1 MSDPLRVVTWLW
13 KPIPRYRSDFNAERV
28 NMFYKMIARH
38 LHMPYEPVCITNMP
52 QGIDPGIRIIP
63 LWDDLCE
70 VASPHGGK
78 TPSCYRRL
86 KAFAPEM
93 EQIIGPRFIS
103 MDLDVVIIDDI
114 TPLLSR
120 TEDFIIWG
128 SVLRT
133 TQYNGSMWMM
143 NAGARK
149 EVWEDFDPITSPIK
163 TLKAGLHGSDQA
175 WFCYRLGKL
184 EAQWTPEK
192 DGVYAWRSDIKRRR
206 YKLPDDARIVFF
218 QGNCDP
224 WEPYP
229 QQMSPWIKDHYK

>member
-13 KPIPRYRSDFNAERV
+13 KPIPNYRSDFNAQRV
-28 NMFYKMIARH
+28 NTFYDMVRRH
-38 LHMPYEPVCITNMP
+38 LHMPWEPVCITNMP
-52 QGIDPGIRIIP
+52 EGIDRRVRIVP
-63 LWDDLCE
+63 LWNDLAS

-93 EQIIGPRFIS
+93 ENIIGSRFIS
-103 MDLDVVIIDDI
+103 MDLDVVIVDDI

-143 NAGARK
+143 DAGARRCI
-149 EVWEDFDPITSPIK
+149 WDDFDPITSPIK
-163 TLKAGLHGSDQA
+163 THNLGLYGSDQA
-175 WFCYRLGKL
+175 WFCYRLGLL
-184 EAQWTPEK
+184 EKQWTPED
-192 DGVYAWRSDIKRRR
+192 DGVYAWRSDIKKNK
-206 YKLPDDARIVFF
+206 YELPKNARIVFF
-218 QGNCDP
+218 QGNFDP
-224 WEPYP
+224 WEPYA
-229 QQMSPWIKDHYK
+229 QLHSPWIKDHYK